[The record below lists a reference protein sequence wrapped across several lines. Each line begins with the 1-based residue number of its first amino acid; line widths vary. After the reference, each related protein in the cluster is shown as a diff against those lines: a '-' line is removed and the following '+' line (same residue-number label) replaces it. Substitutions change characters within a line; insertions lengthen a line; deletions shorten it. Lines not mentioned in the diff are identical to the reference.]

1 MPDCPDWVLPLVL
14 GLGSLAL
21 LFFIMFVFA
30 AADASAKDR
39 QLAELRRLL
48 EHREAQLQWM
58 SARLRML
65 AEQAEGLLGA
75 QEQSRGKLRLD
86 QQGNLREEQN
96 GRGV

>member
-65 AEQAEGLLGA
+65 VEQDEVLLGA

-86 QQGNLREEQN
+86 QQGNLREDDN
-96 GRGV
+96 ARGV